1 VREVT
6 MGPLA
11 EDIRKRFTYAE
22 YCTWDDD
29 QRWELI
35 DGIPYNMTP
44 APTTRHQRILGNL
57 HLGISAFL
65 SGKTCISFLAPTDV
79 LFDDHNVVQPDL
91 LVVCDRSKITEAN
104 IQGAPDL
111 VVEILSPATGKKDRR
126 EKKALYERFGVN
138 EYIVLDPVNETV
150 ERFALSEGRYGQ
162 PDVFGWDET
171 IRFLVLPDLELEL
184 WKIYEKDKAESVN
197 ERYPGYIAENR

>member
-1 VREVT
+1 

-11 EDIRKRFTYAE
+11 EDLKKRYTYAE

-29 QRWELI
+29 HRWELI

-44 APTTRHQRILGNL
+44 APTTRHQRISGYLFSA
-57 HLGISAFL
+57 ISEFL
-65 SGKTCISFLAPTDV
+65 RGKMCTPFFAPTDV
-79 LFDDHNVVQPDL
+79 VFDDHNVVQPDL
-91 LVVCDRSKITEAN
+91 LVVCDRGKITDAN

-111 VVEILSPATGKKDRR
+111 VIEILSPATGRKDRR
-126 EKKALYERFGVN
+126 EKKGLYERFGVR
-138 EYIVLDPVNETV
+138 EYMVLDPANETL
-150 ERFALSEGRYGQ
+150 ERLILSDGRYGQ

-171 IRFLVLPDLELEL
+171 MNLFVFPELEL
-184 WKIYEKDKAESVN
+184 RLWEVFDKEKTEAVH